1 MDNKEEKKSSSM
13 WLIISGMLLIS
24 VSQVMYSH
32 YKEENEQ
39 SLSPEQV
46 QEVLDKEQQ
55 RFLD

>member
-1 MDNKEEKKSSSM
+1 MDNKEEKSSSM

-24 VSQVMYSH
+24 ISQVMYSH
-32 YKEENEQ
+32 HKEKDKQ
-39 SLSPEQV
+39 SVSREQV